1 MKVLSW
7 ALFFVVALVAI
18 LFAIA
23 NRQDIVI
30 SLDPLPFTLQAPL
43 YLVVIVAAFA
53 GLIIAAVAAGA
64 SAGRARSRLRQA
76 ESRIVRI
83 EADNAR
89 LRADAVPAAAPAVA
103 DSDVERP
110 ALQGASAAAD
120 RP

>member
-1 MKVLSW
+1 MKLLSW
-7 ALFFVVALVAI
+7 GLFVLLALIAI

-43 YLVVIVAAFA
+43 YLVVLVAAFA
-53 GLIIAAVAAGA
+53 GLIVAAVAAGF

-76 ESRIVRI
+76 ESRIARI

-89 LRADAVPAAAPAVA
+89 LRADTAPTVA
-103 DSDVERP
+103 DSANRRP
-110 ALQGASAAAD
+110 ALQTRAAPAG